1 MYADTDMTGC
11 RSLCVR
17 VCVLVESGAL
27 HSLYYTVMTLS
38 DVSYN
43 EDLCACMYVRVH
55 VCFCFACVCNF
66 HWQTVGNDPIIIVWL
81 SLR

>member
-27 HSLYYTVMTLS
+27 HSLYYTVRCELQRGFM
-38 DVSYN
+38 
-43 EDLCACMYVRVH
+43 CMH
-55 VCFCFACVCNF
+55 VCTCARVFLLCVCL
-66 HWQTVGNDPIIIVWL
+66 QL
-81 SLR
+81 SLADGGK